1 MTPNSPAPEPGLLG
15 RFLQGLGLSPDGT
28 ALKAGGREHTYRALD
43 LAARTLAGTLLARS
57 PGADRVGVL
66 AHRGERAYAGFLAGL
81 YAGAAVVP
89 LNPDYPAE
97 RTRAMIEAARVT
109 VLVVDDA
116 GEACLPALGD
126 ALDGVTVVGR
136 ETGEPLTRPVPVRPE
151 DPAYIM
157 FTSGSTGVPKG
168 VPVSHGNVLH
178 YLRCVQDHFGFGTDD
193 VFSQT
198 FNLTFDLAVFD
209 MFAAWGCGAS
219 LVVVPPGA
227 YTRLPAFLTRHRI
240 TVWFSVPAVVPLLR
254 RSGALTAGAMP
265 TLRHSLFCGEA
276 LLREDAA
283 SWQAAADGSAVHN
296 LYGPTELTISC
307 TLHRWDP
314 ALSPALCVNDVVPI
328 GRPHPGLRV
337 HLHRD
342 GGEAAGTGE
351 LCVSGPQMVTGYL
364 DPADDR
370 GRYLSHGGERWYRTG
385 DLVRT
390 LPDGQLAYIGRLDH
404 QVNVGGVRMEL
415 REIDQALRR
424 CAGVDEA
431 VTLVAGGVLRAY
443 VTGAAA
449 NPAALREE
457 LGSILPRELI
467 PRRIERLAAF
477 PLNANG
483 KVDRPALTRA
493 ATGEQPV
500 AG

>member
-1 MTPNSPAPEPGLLG
+1 MTSPANDPGLLG
-15 RFLQGLGLSPDGT
+15 WFRQGLAISPDGT
-28 ALKAGGREHTYRALD
+28 ALKAGGRSHTYRELD
-43 LAARTLAGTLLARS
+43 LAARALAGTLLARS
-57 PGADRVGVL
+57 PDADRVGVL

-89 LNPDYPAE
+89 LNPGYPAE

-116 GEACLPALGD
+116 GEACLPGLGD
-126 ALDGVTVVGR
+126 VLDGVTVVGR
-136 ETGEPLTRPVPVRPE
+136 QLGEPLTQPVPVRPE

-168 VPVSHGNVLH
+168 VPVSHGNVSH
-178 YLRCVQDHFGFGTDD
+178 YLRSVRHHFDFDADD

-209 MFAAWGCGAS
+209 MFVAWGRGAS

-227 YTRLPAFLTRHRI
+227 YTRLPAFLSRHRI
-240 TVWFSVPAVVPLLR
+240 SVWFSAPSVVPLLR
-254 RSGALTAGAMP
+254 RAGALTAGAMP

-276 LLREDAA
+276 LMREDVT
-283 SWQAAADGSAVHN
+283 SWQTSADRSVVHN

-314 ALSPALCVNDVVPI
+314 ATSPALCVNDVVPI
-328 GRPHPGLRV
+328 GRAHPGLRL
-337 HLHRD
+337 HLHREC
-342 GGEAAGTGE
+342 GEAVGTGE
-351 LCVSGPQMVTGYL
+351 LCVTGPQMVAGYL
-364 DPADDR
+364 NPGDDK
-370 GRYLSHGGERWYRTG
+370 GRFLHHEGERWYRTG
-385 DLVRT
+385 DRVRT
-390 LPDGQLAYIGRLDH
+390 LPDGQLAYLGRLDH
-404 QVNVGGVRMEL
+404 QVNINGVRTEL
-415 REIDQALRR
+415 REIDHALRR
-424 CAGVDEA
+424 CAGVEEA
-431 VTLVAGGVLRAY
+431 VTLVADGELRAY
-443 VTGAAA
+443 VTGTGV

-457 LGSILPRELI
+457 LVTILPRDLI

-483 KVDRPALTRA
+483 KIDRSALTRA

>member
-1 MTPNSPAPEPGLLG
+1 MNTPAHDAGLLEWF
-15 RFLQGLGLSPDGT
+15 RRGLAISPDGT
-28 ALKAGGREHTYRALD
+28 ALKAAGRGHTYRELD

-57 PGADRVGVL
+57 PGARRVGVL

-89 LNPDYPAE
+89 LNPGYPAE
-97 RTRAMIEAARVT
+97 RTRAMIEAAGVS
-109 VLVVDDA
+109 VLLVDEA
-116 GEACLPALGD
+116 GEDCLPALGD
-126 ALDGVTVVGR
+126 ALDGVAVVGR
-136 ETGEPLTRPVPVRPE
+136 QLGEPLERPVPVRSD

-168 VPVSHGNVLH
+168 VPVSHGNVSH
-178 YLRCVQDHFGFGTDD
+178 YLRSVHDHFDFGADD

-209 MFAAWGCGAS
+209 MFVAWGCGAS

-227 YTRLPAFLTRHRI
+227 YTRLPAFLDRHRI
-240 TVWFSVPAVVPLLR
+240 SVWFSAPSVVPLLR
-254 RSGALTAGAMP
+254 RARALTAGAMP
-265 TLRHSLFCGEA
+265 TLRYSLFCGEA

-283 SWQAAADGSAVHN
+283 SWQSAAGRSAVYN

-314 ALSPALCVNDVVPI
+314 ATSPALCVNDVVPI
-328 GRPHPGLRV
+328 GRAHPGLRL
-337 HLHRD
+337 HLHRE

-351 LCVSGPQMVTGYL
+351 LCVSGAQMVAGYL
-364 DPADDR
+364 NPADDE
-370 GRYLSHGGERWYRTG
+370 GRFLHHGGERWYRTG

-390 LPDGQLAYIGRLDH
+390 LPDGQLAYLGRLDH
-404 QVNVGGVRMEL
+404 QVNINGVRTEL
-415 REIDQALRR
+415 REIDHALRR
-424 CAGVDEA
+424 CTGVDEA
-431 VTLVAGGVLRAY
+431 VTLVADGALRAY
-443 VTGAAA
+443 VTGAGVD
-449 NPAALREE
+449 PASLRGE
-457 LGSILPRELI
+457 LGRILPRDLI
-467 PRRIERLAAF
+467 PLRIERLAAF

-483 KVDRPALTRA
+483 KIDRPALTRA
-493 ATGEQPV
+493 ATGGQPV